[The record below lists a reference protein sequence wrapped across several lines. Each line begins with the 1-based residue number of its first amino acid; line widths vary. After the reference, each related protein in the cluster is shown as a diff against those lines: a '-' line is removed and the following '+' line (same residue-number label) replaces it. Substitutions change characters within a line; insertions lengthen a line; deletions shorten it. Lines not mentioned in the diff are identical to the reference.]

1 MQFSQRGKLKLHGK
15 LQNAGPVRSA
25 GGAEL
30 GFTFPAEVPAGQ
42 LPTGRTTPQPHLVLA
57 QPSHSGFHTAT
68 QKSDTLS
75 VLEEFKTELNST
87 SSFIS
92 LSWSTVASFCW
103 VLSKATIHS
112 IAYVLPATELHRN
125 AMHDSDIYLFVIY
138 F

>member
-1 MQFSQRGKLKLHGK
+1 MESFKMLVQSEVQVELSWDSPFLQRY
-15 LQNAGPVRSA
+15 
-25 GGAEL
+25 
-30 GFTFPAEVPAGQ
+30 
-42 LPTGRTTPQPHLVLA
+42 PQDSFNRWNHT
-57 QPSHSGFHTAT
+57 PSHT
-68 QKSDTLS
+68 QSWHSRLTQVS
-75 VLEEFKTELNST
+75 TLEELRTELNST

-103 VLSKATIHS
+103 ALGKATIHS